1 MVRGRADSGL
11 ERVVGIER
19 HDEALA
25 AREVV
30 GGRVVVDLVSDHR
43 LVPLLAHDVG
53 ETDSQSNEGDQR
65 QHSGEAA
72 PRAHVTSADTGSA
85 SVARPAPALPTRPT
99 RPTRPTIHTS
109 ATAARTTRLGS
120 AGTRNR
126 VWPNAGITPSVTTMA
141 GTTSGHTDR
150 AARIIRKTPP
160 TARRSSG

>member
-99 RPTRPTIHTS
+99 IHTS

-150 AARIIRKTPP
+150 AARIIRMTPP